1 MAEKG
6 LLFDMDKCIAC
17 RSCQVACKQWNE
29 LPAEK
34 TTFFAATGGY
44 QNPIGLS
51 PKTYTLV
58 KFYESEKEGKL
69 RWLFRVH
76 RCLHCVDPACV
87 KACPVEPV
95 KAMTH
100 NKELGIV
107 YVNKELCIGCGAC
120 HEYCPW
126 NIPQIDDN
134 TEKSTKCTM
143 CIDRVTNGL
152 EPACAKACPTG
163 AITFGDYDKIVEMA
177 HKAKK
182 RLEAKGKHPQIYGE
196 KELGTGTHKIYVLPE
211 PLEFY
216 PDLPKNPKVS
226 EDLGF
231 FHELLKPLGSL
242 TLSAALVGMVL
253 TKVVDL
259 REGKRNLASKEEEV
273 TK

>member
-6 LLFDMDKCIAC
+6 ILFDMEKCIAC
-17 RSCQVACKQWNE
+17 RACQVACKQWNE

-58 KFYESEKEGKL
+58 KFYEVEKEDKL
-69 RWLFRVH
+69 HWLFRVH
-76 RCLHCVDPACV
+76 RCFHCVDPACV
-87 KACPVEPV
+87 KACPVTP

-100 NKELGIV
+100 LKEYGLT
-107 YVNKELCIGCGAC
+107 YVNKDLCIGCGAC

-126 NIPQIDDN
+126 HIAQIDD
-134 TEKSTKCTM
+134 TIGKSTKCTF
-143 CIDRVTNGL
+143 CVDRITNGL

-163 AITFGDYDKIVEMA
+163 AITFGDFDKLLKMA
-177 HKAKK
+177 HKAKE
-182 RLEAKGKHPQIYGE
+182 RLKKKGRNPVIYGE
-196 KELGTGTHKIYVLPE
+196 KELKTGMHKVYVLPE
-211 PLEFY
+211 PLDLY

-231 FHELLKPLGSL
+231 FQEFLKPFGGL
-242 TLSAALVGMVL
+242 TLTAALVGMVL
-253 TKVVDL
+253 VKVKEVKEKKDKL
-259 REGKRNLASKEEEV
+259 VSKEEEG
-273 TK
+273 

>member
-6 LLFDMDKCIAC
+6 ILFDMEKCIAC
-17 RSCQVACKQWNE
+17 RACQVACKQWNE

-58 KFYESEKEGKL
+58 KFYEVAKADQL

-100 NKELGIV
+100 VKELGIV
-107 YVNKELCIGCGAC
+107 YVNKDLCIGCGAC

-134 TEKSTKCTM
+134 IGKSTKCTF
-143 CIDRVTNGL
+143 CVDRVTNDL
-152 EPACAKACPTG
+152 KPACAKACPTG
-163 AITFGDYDKIVEMA
+163 SITFGDYAKVLDMA
-177 HKAKK
+177 HKAKD
-182 RLEAKGKHPQIYGE
+182 RLTQKGRNPVIYGE
-196 KELGTGTHKIYVLPE
+196 KELETGTHKIYVLPE
-211 PLEFY
+211 PLDFY
-216 PDLPKNPKVS
+216 PDLVRNPKVS
-226 EDLGF
+226 EDLGLF
-231 FHELLKPLGSL
+231 RELLKPLGTL
-242 TLSAALVGMVL
+242 TLTASVIGMLIAKVKQ
-253 TKVVDL
+253 TK
-259 REGKRNLASKEEEV
+259 EKQNA
-273 TK
+273 

>member
-1 MAEKG
+1 MTEKG
-6 LLFDMDKCIAC
+6 ILFDMEKCIAC
-17 RSCQVACKQWNE
+17 RACQVACKQWNE
-29 LPAEK
+29 LPGEK
-34 TTFFAATGGY
+34 TTFFATTGGY

-58 KFYESEKEGKL
+58 KFYEVEKENQL

-100 NKELGIV
+100 VKELGLT
-107 YVNKELCIGCGAC
+107 YVNRELCIGCGAC

-134 TEKSTKCTM
+134 VGKSSKCTF
-143 CIDRVTNGL
+143 CVDRVTNGL
-152 EPACAKACPTG
+152 PTACAKACPTG
-163 AITFGDYDKIVEMA
+163 ALTFGDYEKIKDLA
-177 HKAKK
+177 HKAKS
-182 RLEAKGKHPQIYGE
+182 RLEKKGRKPFIYGE
-196 KELGTGTHKIYVLPE
+196 KELGTGAHKIYVLPE
-211 PLEFY
+211 PLDFY

-231 FHELLKPLGSL
+231 FRELLKPFGKL
-242 TLSAALVGMVL
+242 TLTAAIVGIVIA
-253 TKVVDL
+253 KVKQVKEL
-259 REGKRNLASKEEEV
+259 NSVTSKKEEE
-273 TK
+273 